1 MAGLV
6 NSIGEG
12 LTGIK
17 RAFDTFIGHD
27 SDTKDDAQP
36 SEGSRSESTHRTST
50 TSPGV
55 QSRNKRPRI
64 QPTTDPNQSALL
76 SYPKEQPR
84 SKRESSQPSPDQGRA
99 ALAKEY
105 LYRIQPSYD
114 ITHLTMFSY
123 LEESLKPRQTTAHSS
138 SGRER
143 GQQRANQ
150 RRAVASADEKR
161 LFADSHLSTE
171 GSTIIPVPSDDWAS
185 MSNTRRKVASG
196 SGFRPGNTLNRPGPG
211 LNALPTVSSRGANVS
226 NNTAKRQKTNH
237 EFMHDDTNDI
247 PEYAFGNRGLQGLQE
262 QHPTA
267 QRQPSIIS
275 LNSQSQETPSQKTN
289 PFTHDEV
296 RNVHSKLNYSK
307 KKGRKPKAGGALQSS
322 PPQGGTFTDPVSVD
336 DNDDVQILSDQR
348 SPPRSIDQK
357 EPPRVSRGEA
367 DRRFLRRITA
377 QETRSHAKPATQVL
391 DRIEVDPPRS
401 PLLAETFVRDDGES
415 GQAPVL
421 HQAQQKIKNRM
432 QSTSNTARPL
442 QNQQTIEDSSADELS
457 REPVVQSSARKSK
470 HTAAQR
476 SPSPNHI
483 PSTYFT
489 KGRRKAPANITIAL
503 SSLRMKAGNWEDLFI
518 IYSWDHKAMQF
529 IKNDNILSNGGVTIQ
544 LSSKH
549 VHTLFCSSKDS
560 NEAIF
565 GGCNDSLSSGKIY
578 FELATAEAFDTFL
591 EAASHMNDRAKVR
604 DLPVDKFTHVREGSE
619 TFFRPAANTADP
631 ELEAMRLRQGTNT
644 VRERALAAQRG
655 FSLPEST
662 AQTTPV
668 KRTRAMRSDFAN
680 QPAKETVQD
689 LSLPPPTSR
698 FEQSTPVRSSRR
710 LQSKDSSKAVIVAEP
725 EVERWTVKHGIPKW
739 DAPLTYP
746 PVGTN
751 RTTIDA
757 EDIARL
763 DDGELLNDNIISFC
777 LREMQEKNP
786 DLKGKAHIF
795 NSFFYETLST
805 LPSRKRG
812 FNYEGVKRWT
822 RNIDLFSHSY
832 VAVPI
837 NTQYHWFLVIICN
850 LDKLERKLKLEGLED
865 NEEEE
870 PEAEPQPIVEEPLQ
884 SQSTVSNDIEI
895 PESPPQDSKD
905 DGLSQ
910 GVKRISLDASQEQEE
925 DLPPLGKLKPVSR
938 KGKKQAPPLPKVDPN
953 TPALII
959 LDSLSGTHT
968 QEVKNLKQ
976 YVVHEGRDKRGL
988 EFEYTELKG
997 MNARGLPQQTN
1008 FCDCGVYLIGYME
1021 AFLRDPAEFVR
1032 KVMSRELD
1040 HNNDFA
1046 DFDPSKKRAEIRE
1059 KLIKLEEEQSL
1070 AKKQRKKEKARLQ
1083 KMANQDNSTT
1093 SPVPMPKQM
1102 SSPMKPPEAQTDS
1115 RMVQSSPMKPPPPP
1129 IHKLREPSPYKS
1141 ISDNLAP
1148 SHRSPPVVERSV
1160 DDEMLFDNNGYTDE
1174 ETSEPARLGSHDD
1187 YSFRQNDDH
1196 YAQPSVIHSQMN
1208 FRNELEQAAQHASQ
1222 RVYQEE

>member
-27 SDTKDDAQP
+27 SDTKDDARP

-84 SKRESSQPSPDQGRA
+84 SKREFTQSSPNQGRA
-99 ALAKEY
+99 ASAK
-105 LYRIQPSYD
+105 D
-114 ITHLTMFSY
+114 H
-123 LEESLKPRQTTAHSS
+123 LEESPRLQQTYAHPS

-150 RRAVASADEKR
+150 RRALASADEKR
-161 LFADSHLSTE
+161 LFPDSHPSIE
-171 GSTIIPVPSDDWAS
+171 GSTIISIPKDDWAS

-211 LNALPTVSSRGANVS
+211 LNALPTVSSRGANVTR
-226 NNTAKRQKTNH
+226 NTAKRQKTNH

-296 RNVHSKLNYSK
+296 RNVHSTLNYSK
-307 KKGRKPKAGGALQSS
+307 KKGRKPKTGAALQSS
-322 PPQGGTFTDPVSVD
+322 PPRGGTFTDPVSVD
-336 DNDDVQILSDQR
+336 DNDDVQILGDQR
-348 SPPRSIDQK
+348 SSPRCIQQPAYRKTSYIEVDDQF
-357 EPPRVSRGEA
+357 A
-367 DRRFLRRITA
+367 RRARA
-377 QETRSHAKPATQVL
+377 QDVRSHGKPATQVL
-391 DRIEVDPPRS
+391 DRVEVDPPRS
-401 PLLAETFVRDDGES
+401 PRLAETFVRDDEELD
-415 GQAPVL
+415 QAPVV
-421 HQAQQKIKNRM
+421 HQAQQKFKNRM
-432 QSTSNTARPL
+432 QSTSNTARLL
-442 QNQQTIEDSSADELS
+442 QNQQTIEDSSEDELS
-457 REPVVQSSARKSK
+457 REPVMQSSARESK
-470 HTAAQR
+470 HTVTQQ
-476 SPSPNHI
+476 SPSPNRI
-483 PSTYFT
+483 TSTHFT
-489 KGRRKAPANITIAL
+489 PGARKSKEASNIFL
-503 SSLRMKAGNWEDLFI
+503 KSLRMKAGNWEQLYL
-518 IYSWDHKAMQF
+518 IYSWEHKLIQF
-529 IKNDNILSNGGVTIQ
+529 NKNGEMLHSNRTKIQLGSKYAHTVFWSLETYNAVILSG
-544 LSSKH
+544 
-549 VHTLFCSSKDS
+549 SKD
-560 NEAIF
+560 N
-565 GGCNDSLSSGKIY
+565 LSRGRIW
-578 FELATAEAFDTFL
+578 FDFDTADDRDAFLTAIDDMNNKVIPRDL
-591 EAASHMNDRAKVR
+591 EA
-604 DLPVDKFTHVREGSE
+604 DKFAHLREGSE
-619 TFFRPAANTADP
+619 TFFRPAASTADP
-631 ELEAMRLRQGTNT
+631 ELEAMRQRQGTNT
-644 VRERALAAQRG
+644 VRERALAAQKG

-662 AQTTPV
+662 AQTTPA

-689 LSLPPPTSR
+689 LSLPLPTSR
-698 FEQSTPVRSSRR
+698 IEQSTPVRSSRR
-710 LQSKDSSKAVIVAEP
+710 LQSKDSSKAAIPAEP

-777 LREMQEKNP
+777 LREMQENNP

-822 RNIDLFSHSY
+822 RNIDLFSHPY

-850 LDKLERKLKLEGLED
+850 LDKLERKLKLDGLED
-865 NEEEE
+865 EEEE
-870 PEAEPQPIVEEPLQ
+870 PEAEPQPTVEEPVQ
-884 SQSTVSNDIEI
+884 SQSTMSNEIEI
-895 PESPPQDSKD
+895 PESPPQDLKD
-905 DGLSQ
+905 DSLSQ

-925 DLPPLGKLKPVSR
+925 ELPPLGKLKPVSR
-938 KGKKQAPPLPKVDPN
+938 KGKKQAPPLPKVDPD

-1059 KLIKLEEEQSL
+1059 RLIKLEEEQSF
-1070 AKKQRKKEKARLQ
+1070 AKKQRKKEKARLL
-1083 KMANQDNSTT
+1083 KMANQDNSTS
-1093 SPVPMPKQM
+1093 SPALLPKQM
-1102 SSPMKPPEAQTDS
+1102 SSPMKPPEAQADS

-1129 IHKLREPSPYKS
+1129 IHKPSSRESSPYKS
-1141 ISDNLAP
+1141 NSYNSAP
-1148 SHRSPPVVERSV
+1148 SRGLPPVVERSLH
-1160 DDEMLFDNNGYTDE
+1160 DEMLFGDTGDAAEEASELVEPGRYDNYGFDRNGDNHE
-1174 ETSEPARLGSHDD
+1174 
-1187 YSFRQNDDH
+1187 
-1196 YAQPSVIHSQMN
+1196 QPSIIHPPMDI
-1208 FRNELEQAAQHASQ
+1208 RHELEQAAQHASQ
-1222 RVYQEE
+1222 AVYEEE